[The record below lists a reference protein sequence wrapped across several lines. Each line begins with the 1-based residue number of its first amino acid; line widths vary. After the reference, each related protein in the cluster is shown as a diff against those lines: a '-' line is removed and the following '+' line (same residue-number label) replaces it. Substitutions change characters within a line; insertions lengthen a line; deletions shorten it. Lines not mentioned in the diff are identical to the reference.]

1 MPGPGDMER
10 GVWSSSLQLAPPS
23 LLPCP
28 LQGPSAWPEVAAR
41 KLLPFFPSRALSFP
55 LRRDQPANP
64 SHRLTA
70 LSLSLSLRH
79 DAAWIPNPKQRQS
92 IQNTM
97 VDVFKVGPATTYLL
111 AHVAT
116 NAQRTKSFPCTVVG
130 SIKSCRL
137 DPQMSPDAM

>member
-97 VDVFKVGPATTYLL
+97 VDVFKVGPATTNL
-111 AHVAT
+111 
-116 NAQRTKSFPCTVVG
+116 
-130 SIKSCRL
+130 L
-137 DPQMSPDAM
+137 DPFLAQCFLAQWLGQSKVVASIPRCPQTPCE